1 MAHCACS
8 LQPRMLPSSS
18 RTASYFTGGCAFCA
32 SPSRTDMTPTPTS
45 AQLAQTGKA
54 SPEPDVMAPVFPET
68 NQRQTDARIDLKLFE
83 PRQCVRL

>member
-1 MAHCACS
+1 
-8 LQPRMLPSSS
+8 
-18 RTASYFTGGCAFCA
+18 
-32 SPSRTDMTPTPTS
+32 MTPTPTS

>member
-1 MAHCACS
+1 LLAPTPDAAVFLAYRFVLHRRVRVLREPFA
-8 LQPRMLPSSS
+8 Q
-18 RTASYFTGGCAFCA
+18 
-32 SPSRTDMTPTPTS
+32 DMTPTPTS

-83 PRQCVRL
+83 PRQ

>member
-1 MAHCACS
+1 
-8 LQPRMLPSSS
+8 
-18 RTASYFTGGCAFCA
+18 
-32 SPSRTDMTPTPTS
+32 MTPTPTS

-83 PRQCVRL
+83 PKTMCPTIAVRDREER